1 MNAPPM
7 APITPEV
14 LHMLNLSLPAMTNG
28 AAAPGANAGFNLNPQ
43 MMQQMQQMMGM
54 QGMDMGMMAQM
65 MGNMGGAAPNMAGM
79 AQNGQVGMQPPA
91 QAQTQGM
98 QQRPSTFLAG

>member
-14 LHMLNLSLPAMTNG
+14 LHMLNLSMRNG
-28 AAAPGANAGFNLNPQ
+28 TQLAQPNLNPQ

-54 QGMDMGMMAQM
+54 QGMDMGMMSQM
-65 MGNMGGAAPNMAGM
+65 MGNMGGGNMAQQMG
-79 AQNGQVGMQPPA
+79 GMQVPG
-91 QAQTQGM
+91 QAQMGAQGV
-98 QQRPSTFLAG
+98 RPSTF